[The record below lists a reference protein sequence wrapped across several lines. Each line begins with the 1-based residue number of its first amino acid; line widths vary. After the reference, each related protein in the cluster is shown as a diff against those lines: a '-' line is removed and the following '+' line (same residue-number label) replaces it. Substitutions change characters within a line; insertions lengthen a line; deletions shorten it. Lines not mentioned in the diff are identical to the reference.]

1 MDIFKAKLVTYIIAY
16 GLVTS
21 GYVGGILYYFK
32 PDFNWN
38 WFVVTTLF
46 FLIVETCIIS
56 MINTNS
62 QKQEKKQLINLYMLT
77 KVIKVIGT
85 LSFIT
90 VYVLTGNKN
99 IKSFVA
105 VCISFYLL
113 YLLAETILFIKIE
126 KNIKEK
132 KTRDE

>member
-1 MDIFKAKLVTYIIAY
+1 
-16 GLVTS
+16 
-21 GYVGGILYYFK
+21 
-32 PDFNWN
+32 
-38 WFVVTTLF
+38 
-46 FLIVETCIIS
+46 